1 MSRKRPGKKPPLSE
15 QHERF
20 CLEMVRSPSATQA
33 AIRAGYAAGSA
44 RQTAYQLQHEKKCS
58 PKIRARIAELAE
70 ELEKKQGVTQRRIEN
85 ELEAISFA
93 DLRDVVSFNSVDGLR
108 VIASDELAP
117 EAAAALLEIK
127 CDETV
132 QSVKT
137 KVLKGE
143 LNDLKPG
150 EEIDETTTILHR
162 RMGVKLHP
170 KVQAIEA
177 LARIRK
183 FIRPNSPF
191 GGDDG
196 EGGTIIPVAVMLP
209 AVKTS

>member
-1 MSRKRPGKKPPLSE
+1 MSRKRPGKKRSLSE

-33 AIRAGYAAGSA
+33 AIRAGYAASSA
-44 RQTAYQLQHEKKCS
+44 RQIAYDLQHELKAS
-58 PKIRARIAELAE
+58 PRIRARIAALAK
-70 ELEKKQGVTQRRIEN
+70 ELEERAGVTQRRIEN

-93 DLRDVVSFNSVDGLR
+93 DLRDVVAFDADGLR
-108 VIASDELAP
+108 VIPSDELAP

-137 KVLKGE
+137 RVLKGE
-143 LNDLKPG
+143 LHDLKPG
-150 EEIDETTTILHR
+150 EEIDETTTVLHR

-183 FIRPNSPF
+183 FIRPSSPF

-209 AVKTS
+209 AVRSS

>member
-33 AIRAGYAAGSA
+33 AIRAGYAPSSA
-44 RQTAYQLQHEKKCS
+44 RQIAYDLQHELKAS
-58 PKIRARIAELAE
+58 PKIRARIAALAQ
-70 ELEKKQGVTQRRIEN
+70 ELEDKKGVTQRRIEN

-93 DLRDVVSFNSVDGLR
+93 DLRDIVSFDNADGLR
-108 VIASDELAP
+108 VIASSELAP
-117 EAAAALLEIK
+117 EAAAALLEIR

-143 LNDLKPG
+143 LHDLKPG
-150 EEIDETTTILHR
+150 EEIDETTTVLHR

-183 FIRPNSPF
+183 FIRPSNPF
-191 GGDDG
+191 GGGDG

-209 AVKTS
+209 AVKSS